1 MKKDVRKVEK
11 DVWFYIS
18 QRKKQR
24 DYYTVINS
32 FAVFMCLECPYTALL
47 EANQC
52 NAVNYKNWLVSSKS
66 GATASKYV
74 AILKGLCRSLNDSGA
89 LNVNAFALIR
99 VPSKDLNRVRYN
111 RKVADSEVS
120 NLKEV
125 LTNYDRLFAIRDRA
139 ILMLLFRSALR
150 VGEVLS
156 IKLADFSGD
165 SLHIKERKNG
175 KSTLLKLSEEQQSI
189 IFDWLAIRGF
199 ENGFLF
205 CSTKG
210 KVVRVGVKIDPKT
223 VNLHIGEYCRK
234 AGIPRFTSH
243 SGRVTAVTKALEKG
257 YSYEAVK
264 AMTGHSSITMVE
276 RYDRRDA
283 EQIRIEY

>member
-1 MKKDVRKVEK
+1 MKKDVKKVEK

-24 DYYTVINS
+24 DYYTALNS
-32 FAVFMCLECPYTALL
+32 FAGFLCLKCPYTALL
-47 EANQC
+47 EANQRD
-52 NAVNYKNWLVSSKS
+52 AVTYKNWLVKNKS

-74 AILKGLCRSLNDSGA
+74 AVMKGISRALNDSRA
-89 LNVNAFALIR
+89 LNVNVFALIR
-99 VPSKDLNRVRYN
+99 VPCKNSNRVRFN
-111 RKVADSEVS
+111 RRVEDCEVS
-120 NLKEV
+120 NLREV
-125 LTNYDRLFAIRDRA
+125 LTSSTCAVKLRDRA

-150 VGEVLS
+150 VNEVLNL
-156 IKLADFSGD
+156 KLADFSGD
-165 SLHIKERKNG
+165 SLVVRERKNG
-175 KSTLLKLSEEQQSI
+175 KGAVFELSEEQQAI
-189 IFDWLAIRGF
+189 VFDWLSIRGL
-199 ENGFLF
+199 ESGFLF
-205 CSTKG
+205 CSIKG
-210 KVVRVGVKIDPKT
+210 KAVRVKIKVDPKT
-223 VNLHIGEYCRK
+223 VNLHIAEYCRK

-276 RYDRRDA
+276 RYDRRNA